1 MKIKLCQTC
10 LYKYIAQVTG
20 YIRYMTRCYVGFS
33 KNEKKKKRKKKNRY
47 VGHGGNRTFFSFF
60 SFF

>member
-33 KNEKKKKRKKKNRY
+33 KNEKKKKRKKKESLRWSW
-47 VGHGGNRTFFSFF
+47 G
-60 SFF
+60 